1 MLNKVAVLTNVKVHV
16 YYIKPGFET
25 KSICIFYIILRFLSH
40 MKLLIQFHKYNLFT
54 ESVVEKTSGFEIEVD
69 HCMLYS

>member
-1 MLNKVAVLTNVKVHV
+1 
-16 YYIKPGFET
+16 
-25 KSICIFYIILRFLSH
+25 